1 MCIKFL
7 VVPWTICRQTDLSRD
22 PSLFTDCALPCNLS
36 GRRSFTQVR
45 PKKKRK
51 EQPVHLLS
59 QEELL
64 AEAAYTEI
72 ANLRSL
78 EALQAAEE
86 EVKKKAA
93 VKRGGYS
100 GPCIR
105 LRSKQING
113 ESLVRAAI
121 VYTLAS
127 CNVLAC

>member
-1 MCIKFL
+1 M
-7 VVPWTICRQTDLSRD
+7 
-22 PSLFTDCALPCNLS
+22 
-36 GRRSFTQVR
+36 QVR

-51 EQPVHLLS
+51 EQPVYHLT

-105 LRSKQING
+105 IRSKQING
-113 ESLVRAAI
+113 ESLVSTVCCSEHYA
-121 VYTLAS
+121 TLLL
-127 CNVLAC
+127 LAT

>member
-1 MCIKFL
+1 M
-7 VVPWTICRQTDLSRD
+7 
-22 PSLFTDCALPCNLS
+22 
-36 GRRSFTQVR
+36 R

-51 EQPVHLLS
+51 EQPVHHLT

-86 EVKKKAA
+86 EVKKRAA
-93 VKRGGYS
+93 VKRVGYS
-100 GPCIR
+100 GPCVR

-113 ESLVRAAI
+113 EGLVSPVCTSRCTGFVFA
-121 VYTLAS
+121 LAQNQMLPAS
-127 CNVLAC
+127 RQSTGDGGRLNS